1 MKNEAVEQLLKIS
14 EQFSIDSQ
22 AASLE
27 VLANPKF
34 ALWSGSAH
42 SKVHHYGKG
51 KLAQHTLEVVELC
64 LQSNE
69 YFIKLGKGVN
79 KEELFLAALFHE
91 IGKLDDYD
99 YYRKGEIIKTN
110 SDLKGPGAFITVVN
124 DYEVWR
130 STDHK
135 KKIYHISKS
144 GIVWSKVFD
153 KHLKG
158 VVPSEMHDNVLHA
171 ILSHHGRLEWK
182 SPVTP
187 QDRMGWIL
195 HLSDCMSARVDDC
208 VNDFSK

>member
-64 LQSNE
+64 LQSND

-79 KEELFLAALFHE
+79 KEELFLAALFHD

-99 YYRKGEIIKTN
+99 YYRKGEIVKVDANQFT
-110 SDLKGPGAFITVVN
+110 TVQE
-124 DYEVWR
+124 DYVYWK
-130 STDHK
+130 STEHK

-144 GIVWSKVFD
+144 GIVWSKTFD
-153 KHLKG
+153 KYLKG

-187 QDRMGWIL
+187 QDRMGWLL
-195 HLSDCMSARVDDC
+195 HLSDNMSARMDDC
-208 VNDFSK
+208 LKWTIV